1 MGIIYQYIW
10 IDISLICNQ
19 DTRPSGGL
27 ADGVEE
33 EEEGEELQEE
43 EEQQA
48 EAGAGEGELRHHH
61 GQAHAEGDGHHPHQA
76 QLLGGLHPPAAPRHP
91 ARPRHKQ
98 SVTSSEEVQ
107 KQ

>member
-1 MGIIYQYIW
+1 M
-10 IDISLICNQ
+10 ICNQ

-33 EEEGEELQEE
+33 EEEGEELQED

-48 EAGAGEGELRHHH
+48 EVVAEEGQLLGQDHGE
-61 GQAHAEGDGHHPHQA
+61 AHAEGDGHHPHQA
-76 QLLGGLHPPAAPRHP
+76 QLLGSLHPPAAPRHP
-91 ARPRHKQ
+91 ARPRHNQ
-98 SVTSSEEVQ
+98 SVPSSEEVQ